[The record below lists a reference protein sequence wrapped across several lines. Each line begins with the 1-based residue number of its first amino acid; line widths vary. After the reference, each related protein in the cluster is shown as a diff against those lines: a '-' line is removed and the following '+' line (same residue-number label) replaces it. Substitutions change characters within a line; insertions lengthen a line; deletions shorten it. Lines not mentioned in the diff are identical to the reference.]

1 MKTDRLLTEAA
12 RRMPQRSQGMIS
24 TAELSVEALRSHLGS
39 SRVGQQ
45 LYLFGELP
53 STNDT
58 LRDLARK
65 GAGDGTVVVADE
77 QTAGRGRFDR
87 PWYSPPGVNLHVS
100 VLFRPAFHPREAMRF
115 SFIASLA
122 LTDALAELG
131 LSPAIKW
138 PNDVLLTGK
147 KVAGSFV
154 ECATRGDEIDF
165 LILGMGV
172 NVNVE
177 VAALREALGPAGL
190 YATSIREVAGS
201 EVDRNMLGAAYL
213 GRLDAWAA
221 RYRSEGAEP
230 ILTAWRDRD
239 IVTGCR
245 IEARGTANAVTGRA
259 LGVDGLGHLVLQISP
274 GHRVT
279 VLSEQIRIVE

>member
-1 MKTDRLLTEAA
+1 MIMTTD
-12 RRMPQRSQGMIS
+12 
-24 TAELSVEALRSHLGS
+24 LSVEALRTHLGS
-39 SRVGQQ
+39 SVVGQQ
-45 LYLFGELP
+45 LYVFGALP
-53 STNDT
+53 STNAAV
-58 LRDLARK
+58 RGLAQK
-65 GAGDGTVVVADE
+65 GAGEGTVVVADS
-77 QTAGRGRFDR
+77 QTAGRGRLDR

-100 VLFRPAFHPREAMRF
+100 VLFRPPFHPREATRF

-122 LTDALAELG
+122 LSDALVGLG

-138 PNDVLLTGK
+138 PNDVLLAGK
-147 KVAGSFV
+147 KVAGAFV

-190 YATSIREVAGS
+190 YATSVREVAGR
-201 EVDRNMLGAAYL
+201 EVDRNVLAAAYL

-221 RYRSEGAEP
+221 RYRTDGAQS

-239 IVTGCR
+239 IVTDCR
-245 IEARGTANAVTGRA
+245 IEARGAADAVTGRA
-259 LGVDGLGHLVLQISP
+259 LGVDGLGHLVLEVSP
-274 GHRVT
+274 GRRVT

>member
-1 MKTDRLLTEAA
+1 MMT
-12 RRMPQRSQGMIS
+12 
-24 TAELSVEALRSHLGS
+24 TANLSVEALRSHLGS
-39 SRVGQQ
+39 SLVGRQ

-53 STNDT
+53 STNAA

-65 GAGDGTVVVADE
+65 GAGAGTVVVADA

-100 VLFRPAFHPREAMRF
+100 VLFRPTFHPREAMRF

-138 PNDVLLTGK
+138 PNDVLLAGR
-147 KVAGSFV
+147 KVAGAFV
-154 ECATRGDEIDF
+154 ECASRGDEIDF
-165 LILGMGV
+165 VILGMGV

-177 VAALREALGPAGL
+177 GAALREALGPAGF
-190 YATSIREVAGS
+190 YATSIREVAGR
-201 EVDRNMLGAAYL
+201 EIDRNVLGAAYL
-213 GRLDAWAA
+213 RGLGAWAA
-221 RYRSEGAEP
+221 RYRAEGAEP

-245 IEARGTANAVTGRA
+245 IEARGTADAVMGRA
-259 LGVDGLGHLVLQISP
+259 LGVDGLGHLVLESAP
-274 GHRVT
+274 GRRVT